1 MEFKISINNINT
13 SYQYTTTK
21 NSNTNYSFTEQLR
34 DSIDI
39 STNKVTNAPV
49 YSNLATLKNVNANN
63 ASTEYF
69 NEEIQKRK
77 AEIQKLQNEYDDGKY
92 DPSLCMPK
100 VNTKTM
106 EKVLDLQIQNN
117 KDTYYDSNGKLNI
130 NKILEDCGIS
140 LNNATP
146 IELQSLRSELKGEN
160 LIDDDID
167 NNLDTFINR
176 AFSDNFSNGNYSK
189 YDVYNNIKFNVLE
202 KANYF
207 KGIDHNFNDLTNYN
221 IDNTILGFFK
231 QF

>member
-1 MEFKISINNINT
+1 MELKISTNNINT

-21 NSNTNYSFTEQLR
+21 NSNTNSSFTEQLR

-39 STNKVTNAPV
+39 STNKVTNAPI

-63 ASTEYF
+63 ASTEYS

-77 AEIQKLQNEYDDGKY
+77 AEIQKLQNEYDSGKY
-92 DPSLCMPK
+92 DPYLCMPK

-207 KGIDHNFNDLTNYN
+207 KGIDHNFNDLINYN

-231 QF
+231 